1 MKVNYAIRERKD
13 AALASDFAREFMVR
27 HFGQQAVDAIYEVA
41 PKYQR
46 GPKKGQPKGWVMW
59 TKCTKG
65 GWVRTGAYDG
75 DAQRGNGYVLAPGT
89 HDVRVM
95 FTHPAYANDRTVSL
109 EAGQRRGLSTDANR
123 ETDEQWAI
131 RCKRAV
137 LQMTGQPVPKELE
150 EAPVP
155 VVVPFSEKQFIEN
168 VLRYFV
174 LDTQRQNR
182 AAFFGQKG
190 TPENDVMEALG
201 AALVEAK

>member
-27 HFGQQAVDAIYEVA
+27 HFGQQAADAIYEVA

-95 FTHPAYANDRTVSL
+95 FTHPVYANDRTVSL
-109 EAGQRRGLSTDANR
+109 EAGQRRGLPTDANR

-137 LQMTGQPVPKELE
+137 LQMTGQPVPKEME
-150 EAPVP
+150 EAP
-155 VVVPFSEKQFIEN
+155 VVVPFSEKQFIGD
-168 VLRYFV
+168 VLKYVV
-174 LDTQRQNR
+174 LDVQRESNMDNFR
-182 AAFFGQKG
+182 K
-190 TPENDVMEALG
+190 PETIEYQIMAALG
-201 AALVEAK
+201 NALVEAKS